1 MQGAIRRRPSP
12 RPSWCSLPRRAPPRH
27 APLESRGEGAR
38 KSHAFQRA
46 KHSCHDH
53 ARRVLS
59 TAGRLSWI
67 GPTLARLTLGVVFI
81 GTGWGKLHDLDKVT
95 GFFTELGIPAPG
107 FNALLASSAE
117 LTCGSLLLVG
127 LLSRLASIPLIV
139 TMIVA
144 ILTAKRGDLHGLP
157 DLLGF
162 EEWTYIVLAAWITV
176 AGPGPLSLDRCLSD
190 SLLRREAVALRR
202 RSPELPARRVHA
214 ARRIQTSVAQGIQF
228 RLPR

>member
-1 MQGAIRRRPSP
+1 MLLCLLGTFH
-12 RPSWCSLPRRAPPRH
+12 LPGRYAAVTLASAGGRLFTFETEQTMDLLSRAE
-27 APLESRGEGAR
+27 A
-38 KSHAFQRA
+38 AF
-46 KHSCHDH
+46 
-53 ARRVLS
+53 LS

-162 EEWTYIVLAAWITV
+162 EEWTYIVLASWIAV
-176 AGPGPLSLDRCLSD
+176 AGPGPLSLDRFVQFF
-190 SLLRREAVALRR
+190 LRRSGGSESTARIAV
-202 RSPELPARRVHA
+202 V
-214 ARRIQTSVAQGIQF
+214 
-228 RLPR
+228 